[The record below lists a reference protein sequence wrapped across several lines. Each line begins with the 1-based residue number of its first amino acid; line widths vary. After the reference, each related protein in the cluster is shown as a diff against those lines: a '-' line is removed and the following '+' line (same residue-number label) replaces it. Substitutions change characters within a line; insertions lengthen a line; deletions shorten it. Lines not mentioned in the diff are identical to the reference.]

1 MKTDSFM
8 HRFFR
13 EFRGAFFTLIGEDE
27 SQAECYDF
35 ISVEVKEQAFRFDG
49 VFKPQTNEGAL
60 FFFEAQF
67 RPEDD
72 FYLRYFGEIAVY
84 LRQNKT
90 APPWRAI
97 VLFPTKDF
105 DPGVHPHYWEF
116 FDSGRIRRVYLTDL
130 PEAMLQKFPLNLFR
144 IILDSEQKV
153 LATAETIVRQLP
165 QQNLNAK
172 QQETIFELLIN
183 LLVSKL
189 PEFSREELEKMF
201 APMLSDIKQS
211 RFYREVTEEIAQELT
226 PKLTQELTPKLTQEL
241 TPKLTQMRNR
251 EIAENLLR
259 KKMSLKFVSEVTGL
273 SHEEIRALKQAAVK
287 H

>member
-1 MKTDSFM
+1 MKTDSFI

-27 SQAECYDF
+27 SNAERYDF

-49 VFKPQTNEGAL
+49 IFKPQTNEGVL

-130 PEAMLQKFPLNLFR
+130 PEEMLEKFPLNLFR

-165 QQNLNAK
+165 QQNLSAK

-201 APMLSDIKQS
+201 SPMLSDIKQS
-211 RFYREVTEEIAQELT
+211 RFYREVAEEI
-226 PKLTQELTPKLTQEL
+226 TQETKLE
-241 TPKLTQMRNR
+241 RNR
-251 EIAENLLR
+251 EIAATLLR
-259 KKMSLKFVSEVTGL
+259 KKMGLKFVSEVTGL
-273 SHEEIRALKQAAVK
+273 SHEEIRALKKAAVK